1 MRHNSSS
8 SIIAALIAIVAL
20 AGCGGGG
27 GGGSSGAGS
36 SGGGAPS
43 GGVTGN
49 INGVWTVAG
58 SGGGSPEDIRAYVV
72 RDDSLGGTLLI
83 GRQNEGAITPDLAN
97 AEEYSRGVTV
107 NASGFT
113 YSYVFSGLTRIYTVT
128 SMNATSVT
136 GTRKI
141 GGDPATT
148 LTGGKTYGPSPLAD
162 ALAGYY
168 NLNDGDFDCALRKEA
183 GVWQVGELD
192 AMDAWVWHNA
202 TIDADNLVK
211 VTLTDGD
218 KIVFFI
224 NDGAD
229 DQLRGF
235 YVNDASGTAVAFP
248 VRGKRVA
255 MPVMISN
262 G

>member
-1 MRHNSSS
+1 MRHHSLTCILAASTA
-8 SIIAALIAIVAL
+8 IIVL

-27 GGGSSGAGS
+27 GDGGGGSSNV
-36 SGGGAPS
+36 APPA

-58 SGGGSPEDIRAYVV
+58 SGGASPEDIRVYAVK
-72 RDDSLGGTLLI
+72 DDSLGGTILI
-83 GRQNEGAITPDLAN
+83 GRQNEGASTADLAN
-97 AEEYSRGVTV
+97 AEDYSRGVTV
-107 NASGFT
+107 GGSGFT
-113 YSYVFSGLTRIYTVT
+113 YTYQFSGLTRVYTVT
-128 SMNATSVT
+128 SMNASSVS

-141 GGDPATT
+141 GGDAATS

-168 NLNDGDFDCALRKEA
+168 GLNGGDFEVGLRKQA

-192 AMDAWVWHNA
+192 DEDEWVWHDA
-202 TIDADNLVK
+202 TIDGDNLVK

-218 KIVFFI
+218 RIVFFI

-235 YVNDASGTAVAFP
+235 YVNDASGTKEAFP
-248 VRGKRVA
+248 VRGKRVD
-255 MPVMISN
+255 MPVLIAN